1 MVNKLNSSYNK
12 YMKKVLIAD
21 LLEEAEEADEQ
32 EIYTTNL
39 NNALEEYTRDEF
51 IVTGTSVTNWG
62 TLETPTSEKIS
73 PELDED
79 SLGTRQDIID
89 NDINDNPSYTFELFG
104 YSYEVDRETLL
115 TLGSRRIHFRS

>member
-1 MVNKLNSSYNK
+1 MKK
-12 YMKKVLIAD
+12 YMIAD
-21 LLEEAEEADEQ
+21 LVKDIDEAGEE
-32 EIYTTNL
+32 EIYRINL
-39 NNALEEYTRDEF
+39 DNAIEEYTRDEF

-104 YSYEVDRETLL
+104 YSYEVDRETLDAWIKDPKM
-115 TLGSRRIHFRS
+115 SYYNANIRVKKDPF